1 MIGRLVILL
10 LPPLLLLSPM
20 LGCGRPGPQR
30 AVVSGT
36 VVYRG
41 EPIADGMI
49 RFVPLEAG
57 AGPMAGALI
66 KDSKYEVNALG
77 GVPVGRCRVEIKSL
91 RAVAAQPTAR
101 PKGLDMFR
109 DLTVQYIPDKY
120 NNNSTLEVMIP
131 PESAVEQNFDLK

>member
-10 LPPLLLLSPM
+10 PVLLLSPM
-20 LGCGRPGPQR
+20 LGCGRSGPQR
-30 AVVSGT
+30 VVVSGT
-36 VVYRG
+36 VAYRG

-49 RFVPLEAG
+49 RFVPLEPG

-91 RAVAAQPTAR
+91 KTVPGQPTAR
-101 PKGLDMFR
+101 PKGLDLFR
-109 DLTVQYIPDKY
+109 DPTIQYIPEKY

-131 PESAVEQNFDLK
+131 PKSAFEQNFDLP